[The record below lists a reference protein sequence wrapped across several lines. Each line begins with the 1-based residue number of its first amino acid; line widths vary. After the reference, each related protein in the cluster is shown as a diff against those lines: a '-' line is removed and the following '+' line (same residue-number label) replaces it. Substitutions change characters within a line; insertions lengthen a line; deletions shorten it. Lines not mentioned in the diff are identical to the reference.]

1 MPVGCLSAYCWRGRQ
16 KAGNPEN
23 VCYAQRSAADKR
35 QEVQKMSAGFS
46 EARQTKSRK
55 SRKCLLGS
63 ARRGR
68 QKAGNPENVRQVK
81 RSAADKRQEIQKMS
95 AGFSEARQTKGR
107 KSRKCL
113 PCSAWRG
120 RQKAG
125 NPENVRR
132 VQRGAADKKQEIQ
145 KMSAMLSVARQTKQ
159 GFSVQC
165 LPCTQKADCQKSRKQ
180 ERRKH
185 L

>member
-1 MPVGCLSAYCWRGRQ
+1 MPAGCLSAYCWRGRQ

-68 QKAGNPENVRQVK
+68 QKAGNLENVRQLQ
-81 RSAADKRQEIQKMS
+81 RRAADKRQEIQKMS

-113 PCSAWRG
+113 LGSAWRG

-145 KMSAMLSVARQTKQ
+145 KMSARSSVARQTKQ

-165 LPCTQKADCQKSRKQ
+165 LPCTQKADCPKSRKQ
-180 ERRKH
+180 ERRKQ

>member
-68 QKAGNPENVRQVK
+68 QKAGNLENVRQVQ
-81 RSAADKRQEIQKMS
+81 RRAADKRQEIQKMS

-107 KSRKCL
+107 KLSAMLSVAWQTKGRKSRKC
-113 PCSAWRG
+113 PPGSARRG

-125 NPENVRR
+125 NPENVCHA
-132 VQRGAADKKQEIQ
+132 QRSAADKTGI
-145 KMSAMLSVARQTKQ
+145 
-159 GFSVQC
+159 
-165 LPCTQKADCQKSRKQ
+165 
-180 ERRKH
+180 
-185 L
+185 